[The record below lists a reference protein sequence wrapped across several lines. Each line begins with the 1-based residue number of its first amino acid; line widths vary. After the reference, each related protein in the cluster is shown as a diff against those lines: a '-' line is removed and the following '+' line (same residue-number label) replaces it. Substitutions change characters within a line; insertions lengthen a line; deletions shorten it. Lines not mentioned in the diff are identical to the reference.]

1 MLEMPGELALQKYI
15 KHNYPFAG
23 RKHERFTAG
32 ELRMGLAELI
42 LQQKAILDT
51 ARGKL
56 AFTGSI
62 KHKYLFAERKTPI
75 FRRNLLR

>member
-1 MLEMPGELALQKYI
+1 MTTESSLSGDILSIHIYLRNANTDNSLQA
-15 KHNYPFAG
+15 NY
-23 RKHERFTAG
+23 RCS
-32 ELRMGLAELI
+32 LAELI